1 MDDLTKNE
9 CANYD
14 EIVHKNLKDIE
25 NKIKQLKNVQYN
37 DSALKEIN
45 ELTDQ
50 TIKLKEKLSNVY
62 FQFLKHSSVIINE
75 KVKTVVMLYCSSKL
89 KELLKEIES
98 LKYVFIKNQNK
109 IECVQL
115 DSNCDDNF
123 LLPENEYEDEEHE
136 SVELDDMQIGIS
148 QHKLSFQNLQNE
160 RIIKGLGETECSNLL
175 LDNLVN
181 CEVIVLDVLSS
192 VLIRKISNCTI
203 WVAAVESSL
212 LVYGCADC
220 NILTNS
226 KQIRIHDARN
236 TKFYI
241 NSISSP
247 IIESSEKLFF
257 FQYNLNFDGLSELL
271 KKINMDKNS
280 SKWVEI
286 FDFSWQNTQEKSPN
300 FSISKETQVY
310 DIKVEKRSTTEHN
323 LEEATKNTYII
334 RNFPHFLKKIK

>member
-75 KVKTVVMLYCSSKL
+75 KKL

-160 RIIKGLGETECSNLL
+160 R
-175 LDNLVN
+175 
-181 CEVIVLDVLSS
+181 
-192 VLIRKISNCTI
+192 
-203 WVAAVESSL
+203 
-212 LVYGCADC
+212 
-220 NILTNS
+220 
-226 KQIRIHDARN
+226 
-236 TKFYI
+236 
-241 NSISSP
+241 
-247 IIESSEKLFF
+247 
-257 FQYNLNFDGLSELL
+257 
-271 KKINMDKNS
+271 
-280 SKWVEI
+280 
-286 FDFSWQNTQEKSPN
+286 
-300 FSISKETQVY
+300 
-310 DIKVEKRSTTEHN
+310 
-323 LEEATKNTYII
+323 
-334 RNFPHFLKKIK
+334 